1 MGEINYYLVRS
12 ATDFNIFKNMALRNK
27 ISQPSIAVLWEAE
40 WASFFIEKKIK
51 HILLDEYARHINYR
65 ELRKKITNLISIFP
79 HNKILDGESLAE
91 LLEYDG
97 FSLWWFIR
105 QGFYTHCFN
114 ALKEIEAMRLLLEN
128 KEIAKVVV
136 LSPEEDFIA
145 AIKEATKRSNAEI
158 TYAGAK
164 LPAKIA
170 FFENK
175 MDLLGNLPRISRII
189 QGFFRNSTIRDN
201 LGKFNI
207 LLLTRSHVWSTL
219 SNNTKGDA
227 NSFTIMNEL
236 SKSPQYSIIQLDVA
250 LTKDS
255 MSKGVAGKKKSFVP
269 YDYFIFM
276 SYFDSEVK
284 ENIRSQRPRLRSL
297 WRSLDKNNAFKKA
310 LMCNGI
316 SLYPILRKQ
325 LKSYFFNDFD
335 SFIGAIRN
343 IEIGKKIMDDYKIS
357 ALIAVDENG
366 SSRFLVFAA
375 KSGRIPSIGLQ
386 HGVISPNRESI
397 AYSYSRNDLYGY
409 KNRLNC
415 QLADKTAV
423 WGSYFKKLLVE
434 KGNYINDNV
443 IITGQPRLDIA
454 YRNKANQR
462 ESKGLQGSG
471 KPTGFLGLLTQT
483 LPKANYSKKSFYR
496 KFGIESSKKL
506 VVFASEPMKGEF
518 KATFSAV
525 VKALKQLENA
535 ALVVKLHPK
544 EEPSIYKQMLKEM
557 QYKAIV
563 SKDIDLYET
572 IACSDAVIAI
582 HSTAI
587 LEALSLERPV
597 IQLNLMERYDVF
609 GKTAKKAII
618 FADSEKRLLHAKRMV
633 LHDKPYLREFSKKTK
648 KFIPEYFYKIDGKST
663 ERFIKVL
670 RTMLEKRI

>member
-1 MGEINYYLVRS
+1 MSSIDCYFIRS
-12 ATDFNIFKNMALRNK
+12 AVDLDIFKNMFLRGK
-27 ISQPSIAVLWEAE
+27 IGQDSIAVLWEAE
-40 WASFFIEKKIK
+40 WASFFIEKKIEY
-51 HILLDEYARHINYR
+51 ILLDEYARRINYR
-65 ELRKKITNLISIFP
+65 ELREKITDLIITFP
-79 HNKILDGESLAE
+79 HNKILDGKSLAE

-114 ALKEIEAMRLLLEN
+114 ALKEIEAMRLLLKN
-128 KEIAKVVV
+128 KEIVRVVV
-136 LSPEEDFIA
+136 LNPEEDFIA

-158 TYAGAK
+158 TYAKK
-164 LPAKIA
+164 LPAKIG

-175 MDLLGNLPRISRII
+175 IDLLGNLPRSMRII
-189 QGFFRNSTIRDN
+189 HGFFRNLTIRDN

-207 LLLTRSHVWSTL
+207 LLFTRSHVWSTL
-219 SNNTKGDA
+219 SNNTKGDV

-236 SKSPQYSIIQLDVA
+236 SKSPQYNIIQLDVA
-250 LTKDS
+250 LTKGS
-255 MSKGVAGKKKSFVP
+255 MSKGVAGKKGSFMP
-269 YDYFIFM
+269 YDYLIFM
-276 SYFDSEVK
+276 SYFDSEIK
-284 ENIRSQRPRLRSL
+284 ESIRSQRPRLRSL
-297 WRSLDKNNAFKKA
+297 WFSLDKNNAFKKA
-310 LMCNGI
+310 LICNSV
-316 SLYPILRKQ
+316 SLYPVLRKQ
-325 LKSYFFNDFD
+325 MKSYFFNDFD

-375 KSGRIPSIGLQ
+375 KSKKIHSVGLQ
-386 HGVISPNRESI
+386 HGVISPDTESI

-423 WGSYFKKLLVE
+423 WGNYFKKLLVKE
-434 KGNYINDNV
+434 GNYKANDV
-443 IITGQPRLDIA
+443 VVTGQPRLDIA

-462 ESKGLQGSG
+462 KCKAL
-471 KPTGFLGLLTQT
+471 LG
-483 LPKANYSKKSFYR
+483 LPKANYSKKAFYR
-496 KFGIESSKKL
+496 KFRIESSKKL
-506 VVFASEPMKGEF
+506 VVYASQPRKGEF
-518 KATFSAV
+518 KAAFSAV

-544 EEPSIYKQMLKEM
+544 EEPSVYKQVLKEM
-557 QYKAIV
+557 RYKAIV

-587 LEALSLERPV
+587 LEALALEKPV
-597 IQLNLMERYDVF
+597 IQLNLMEKYDVF

-618 FADSEKRLLHAKRMV
+618 FADSEKRLLHAVRMV
-633 LHDKPYLREFSKKTK
+633 LHDKPYLKEFSKKTK

-670 RTMLEKRI
+670 ENMLNKK

>member
-1 MGEINYYLVRS
+1 MRETNYYLIRS
-12 ATDFNIFKNMALRNK
+12 AADFNIFKNMAWRNK
-27 ISQPSIAVLWEAE
+27 IAVLWEAE
-40 WASFFIEKKIK
+40 WASFFIEKKIG
-51 HILLDEYARHINYR
+51 HILLDEYARCINYR
-65 ELRKKITNLISIFP
+65 ELRKKITDLISISP
-79 HNKILDGESLAE
+79 HNKILDGKSLAE

-114 ALKEIEAMRLLLEN
+114 ALKEVEAMRLLFKN
-128 KEIAKVVV
+128 KEIVRVAV
-136 LSPEEDFIA
+136 LNPEEDFIA

-158 TYAGAK
+158 TYASTK
-164 LPAKIA
+164 LPAKIV

-175 MDLLGNLPRISRII
+175 MDLLGNLPRIMRII
-189 QGFFRNSTIRDN
+189 QGFFRNLTIRDN

-207 LLLTRSHVWSTL
+207 LLFTRSHVWSTL

-236 SKSPQYSIIQLDVA
+236 SKSPQYNIIQLDAA

-276 SYFDSEVK
+276 SYFDSEIK
-284 ENIRSQRPRLRSL
+284 ENIRSQRLRLRSL
-297 WRSLDKNNAFKKA
+297 WCSLDKNNAFKKA
-310 LMCNGI
+310 LTCNSI
-316 SLYPILRKQ
+316 SLYPVLRKQ

-375 KSGRIPSIGLQ
+375 KSKKLHSVGLQ
-386 HGVISPNRESI
+386 HGVISPDAGSI
-397 AYSYSRNDLYGY
+397 AYSYSRNDLYGH

-434 KGNYINDNV
+434 KGNYTNDNV

-454 YRNKANQR
+454 YRNKAN
-462 ESKGLQGSG
+462 
-471 KPTGFLGLLTQT
+471 
-483 LPKANYSKKSFYR
+483 YSKKAFYR

-506 VVFASEPMKGEF
+506 VVYASEPMKGEF
-518 KATFSAV
+518 KAAFSAV

-544 EEPSIYKQMLKEM
+544 EEPSVYKQVLKEM
-557 QYKAIV
+557 RYKAIV

-572 IACSDAVIAI
+572 IACSDVVIAI

-587 LEALSLERPV
+587 LEALALEMPV
-597 IQLNLMERYDVF
+597 IQLNLMEKYDVF

-618 FADSEKRLLHAKRMV
+618 FADSEKRLLHAIRMA
-633 LHDKPYLREFSKKTK
+633 LYDKSYLRDFSKKTK
-648 KFIPEYFYKIDGKST
+648 KFISDYFYKIDGKST
-663 ERFIKVL
+663 ERFINYLKEIL
-670 RTMLEKRI
+670 GNSKN

>member
-1 MGEINYYLVRS
+1 MGEINYYLIRS
-12 ATDFNIFKNMALRNK
+12 VADFNIFKNMILRSK
-27 ISQPSIAVLWEAE
+27 LSQDSIAVLWEAE
-40 WASFFIEKKIK
+40 WASFFIEKKIG
-51 HILLDEYARHINYR
+51 HILLDEYARRINYR
-65 ELRKKITNLISIFP
+65 ELRKKITKLIGIFP
-79 HNKILDGESLAE
+79 HNKILDGKSLVE

-114 ALKEIEAMRLLLEN
+114 ALKEMEAMRLLLKN
-128 KEIAKVVV
+128 KEIARVVV

-145 AIKEATKRSNAEI
+145 VIKEATKRSNAEI
-158 TYAGAK
+158 IYAKK
-164 LPAKIA
+164 LPVKIE

-175 MDLLGNLPRISRII
+175 MDLLGNLPRIMRII
-189 QGFFRNSTIRDN
+189 HGFFRNLTIRDN

-207 LLLTRSHVWSTL
+207 LLFTRSHVWSTL
-219 SNNTKGDA
+219 VNNTKGDA

-236 SKSPQYSIIQLDVA
+236 SKSPQYNIIQLDVA

-255 MSKGVAGKKKSFVP
+255 MSKGVVGKKKSFVP

-276 SYFDSEVK
+276 SYFDSKIK
-284 ENIRSQRPRLRSL
+284 ESIRSQRPRLKNL
-297 WRSLDKNNAFKKA
+297 WFSLDKNNTFKKE
-310 LMCNGI
+310 LICNGV
-316 SLYPILRKQ
+316 SLYPALRKQ

-343 IEIGKKIMDDYKIS
+343 IETGKKIMDDYKIS

-386 HGVISPNRESI
+386 HGVISPDTESIAYSI

-462 ESKGLQGSG
+462 KCKALPG
-471 KPTGFLGLLTQT
+471 
-483 LPKANYSKKSFYR
+483 LPKANYSKKAFYR

-506 VVFASEPMKGEF
+506 VVYASQPSKGEF
-518 KATFSAV
+518 KAAFSAV

-544 EEPSIYKQMLKEM
+544 EEPSVYKQVLKEM

-572 IACSDAVIAI
+572 IVCSDAVIAI

-587 LEALSLERPV
+587 LEALALERPV
-597 IQLNLMERYDVF
+597 IQLNLMEKYDVF

-618 FADSEKRLLHAKRMV
+618 FADSEKRLLHSIRMA

-648 KFIPEYFYKIDGKST
+648 KFISEYFYKIDGKST

-670 RTMLEKRI
+670 ECTLKRK

>member
-1 MGEINYYLVRS
+1 MGEINHYLIRS
-12 ATDFNIFKNMALRNK
+12 AADFNIFKNMALSSK
-27 ISQPSIAVLWEAE
+27 LSQDSIAVLWEAE
-40 WASFFIEKKIK
+40 WAQFFIQKKIR
-51 HILLDEYARHINYR
+51 HILLDEYARRINYQ
-65 ELRKKITNLISIFP
+65 ELRKKIADLISFFP
-79 HNKILDGESLAE
+79 HNKVLDGKPLAE
-91 LLEYDG
+91 LLEYSG

-114 ALKEIEAMRLLLEN
+114 ALKEIEAMMLLLKN
-128 KEIAKVVV
+128 KDIARVVV
-136 LSPEEDFIA
+136 LNQEEDFIA
-145 AIKEATKRSNAEI
+145 AIKEAAKRSNAEI
-158 TYAGAK
+158 TYAKK
-164 LPAKIA
+164 LQPKMAP

-175 MDLLGNLPRISRII
+175 MDLLGNLPRIMRII
-189 QGFFRNSTIRDN
+189 HGFFRNLNIRHN

-207 LLLTRSHVWSTL
+207 LLFTRSHVWSTL
-219 SNNTKGDA
+219 SNNTKGDV

-236 SKSPQYSIIQLDVA
+236 SKSPQYNIIQLDVA

-276 SYFDSEVK
+276 SYFDSKIK
-284 ENIRSQRPRLRSL
+284 ENIRCQRPRLRSL
-297 WRSLDKNNAFKKA
+297 WRNLDKNNSFKKA
-310 LMCNGI
+310 LICDNI
-316 SLYPILRKQ
+316 PLYPILRKQ

-343 IEIGKKIMDDYKIS
+343 IEIGKKIMDDYKVS

-386 HGVISPNRESI
+386 HGVISPGTESI
-397 AYSYSRNDLYGY
+397 AYSYSINDLYGY

-434 KGNYINDNV
+434 KGNYMNDSV

-454 YRNKANQR
+454 YRNKQI
-462 ESKGLQGSG
+462 
-471 KPTGFLGLLTQT
+471 
-483 LPKANYSKKSFYR
+483 YSKKAFYR
-496 KFGIESSKKL
+496 KFGIESSKNL
-506 VVFASEPMKGEF
+506 VVYASQPRKGEF
-518 KATFSAV
+518 KAAFSAV

-544 EEPSIYKQMLKEM
+544 EEPSIYNQVLKEM
-557 QYKAIV
+557 QYRAIV
-563 SKDIDLYET
+563 SKDIDLYEA
-572 IACSDAVIAI
+572 IACSEVVIAI

-587 LEALSLERPV
+587 LEALALERPV
-597 IQLNLMERYDVF
+597 IQLNLMEKYDVF

-618 FADSEKRLLHAKRMV
+618 FADSEKRLLEAIRMA
-633 LHDKPYLREFSKKTK
+633 LHDKPHLKEFSKKTK

-663 ERFIKVL
+663 ERFINVL
-670 RTMLEKRI
+670 EEILKSSKN